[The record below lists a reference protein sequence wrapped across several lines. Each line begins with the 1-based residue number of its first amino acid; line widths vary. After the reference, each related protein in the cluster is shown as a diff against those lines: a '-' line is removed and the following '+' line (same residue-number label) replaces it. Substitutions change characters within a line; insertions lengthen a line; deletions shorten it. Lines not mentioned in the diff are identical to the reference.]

1 MARSTARSTTKKGA
15 HNGSEAELWAHSRN
29 DQGEPHLLEDHLSTV
44 AKRAREFI
52 VVPELEP
59 LAYFSGLWHDVG
71 KAHPD
76 FQQKLRTQSNAMVDH
91 KGAGVGLAKLAEN
104 PPLKFIIM
112 GHHGGLPDKQ
122 GIPSWYNSLDPQRL
136 TNVIRS
142 MASEMPDLLPK
153 SEIEGQLARSL
164 DSYEDAEVEMLIR
177 MLFSALVDADFLNTE
192 AHFHP
197 EKAPLRGSR
206 ATPQKL
212 WNLFQKYHHKRASCD
227 PDKPINHIRNEVYQ
241 ASLTKAESSQGFYRL
256 TVPTGGGKTLTS
268 LGFALKHLQ
277 RHDLKRVIYA
287 IPYTSIID
295 QVAFEFKEI
304 FPDKWVL
311 EHHSNVRWLESEEY
325 PTEKELRARLASEN
339 WDAPI
344 IVSTT
349 VQLFESLFANRT
361 SQCRKLHNLI
371 GSVII
376 LDEVQT
382 LPLPLLP
389 VIMDGLRTL
398 VSRFQ
403 VTVVFCTATQP
414 ALDRFFSDY
423 PDIPVREIA
432 PDPPGLFTSLQRV
445 NYNDKTDETW
455 SWAETAQE
463 ICRHERVMAVVNT
476 KKDAAQL
483 WGEMNNSNVWH
494 LSSAMCPAHRKTVLE
509 AIHQRLDDHRTCRLV
524 STQVVEAG
532 VDIDFDTVYRALGPL
547 DRIVQAGGRCNREGR
562 LEKGE
567 VTIFQPEE
575 GGMPPGEYRTLT
587 AIAQQFLADDLLDLN
602 NPATFPKYF
611 DRGYKDITL
620 DRNGIQAKREN
631 LRFKEVAK
639 LFQMIPDDT
648 VTVIVKYAPAVDE
661 IERLIERLRS
671 GTGNPR
677 ILLRQLQPYM
687 VSVRRRNYQKH
698 AHLADEI
705 LPEVYLWNGQYHE
718 HLGLVFEADLS
729 GTIY

>member
-15 HNGSEAELWAHSRN
+15 HTGAEVELWAHSRN
-29 DQGEPHLLEDHLSTV
+29 DEGDPHLLEKHLSAV
-44 AKRAREFI
+44 ARCAQEFI
-52 VVPELEP
+52 AIPELKVV
-59 LAYFSGLWHDVG
+59 AHYAGMWHDMG
-71 KAHPD
+71 KGDAD
-76 FQQKLRTQSNAMVDH
+76 FQQKLRTQSNARIEH
-91 KGAGVGLAKLAEN
+91 KGAGVGLAELVESL
-104 PPLKFIIM
+104 PLKFVIM
-112 GHHGGLPDKQ
+112 GHHGGMPDKQ
-122 GIPSWYNSLDPQRL
+122 EIPSWYNSLDNQRL
-136 TNVIRS
+136 TGVIQS
-142 MASEMPDLLPK
+142 MVAEMPALVPTN
-153 SEIEGQLARSL
+153 EVAGQLAHSL
-164 DSYEDAEVEMLIR
+164 ACHEDAEIEMLIR
-177 MLFSALVDADFLNTE
+177 MLFSALVDADFLDTE

-197 EKAPLRGSR
+197 EKTPLRGSR
-206 ATPQKL
+206 ASTQEL
-212 WNLFQKYHHKRASCD
+212 WDLFQKYHHKLGSSD
-227 PDKPINHIRNEVYQ
+227 PDKPINRIRSEVYQ

-277 RHDLKRVIYA
+277 HHQLQRVIYA

-295 QVAFEFKEI
+295 QVASEFKEI

-311 EHHSNVRWLESEEY
+311 EHHSNVRWFESEEY

-339 WDAPI
+339 WDMPI
-344 IVSTT
+344 IVTTT

-389 VIMDGLRTL
+389 VIIDGLRTL

-445 NYNDKTDETW
+445 NYNDKTDEAW
-455 SWAETAQE
+455 SWAKTAQE
-463 ICRHERVMAVVNT
+463 IRRHDRVMAVVNT
-476 KKDAAQL
+476 KKDAVQL
-483 WGEMNNSNVWH
+483 WGELNNSNVWH

-509 AIHQRLDDHRTCRLV
+509 TIRHRLDDRGTCRLV

-547 DRIVQAGGRCNREGR
+547 DRIVQAGGRCNREGQ

-567 VTIFQPEE
+567 VTIFRPEE
-575 GGMPPGEYRTLT
+575 GGQPPGVYQVST
-587 AIAQQFLADDLLDLN
+587 AKTVQLLADVNLN
-602 NPATFPKYF
+602 DPTTFPLYF
-611 DRGYKDITL
+611 DRVYDDITM
-620 DRNGIQAKREN
+620 DRDDIKAKREK

-648 VTVIVKYAPAVDE
+648 VTVIVKYAPEAEE
-661 IERLIERLRS
+661 IEGLVKRLRS
-671 GTGNPR
+671 RTGNPR
-677 ILLRQLQPYM
+677 ILLRKLQPYM
-687 VSVRRRNYQKH
+687 VSVSHYAYQKH
-698 AHLADEI
+698 AWLAEEI
-705 LPEVYLWNGQYHE
+705 MPGVYYWGGKYHE
-718 HLGLVFEADLS
+718 HLGLGFDADLLR
-729 GTIY
+729 TIY

>member
-1 MARSTARSTTKKGA
+1 MARSTARSTTLKGV
-15 HNGSEAELWAHSRN
+15 HTGSEAELWAHSRN

-44 AKRAREFI
+44 ARRAREFI

-59 LAYFSGLWHDVG
+59 LAYFAGLWHDVG

-76 FQQKLRTQSNAMVDH
+76 FQQKLQTQSNAMVDH
-91 KGAGVGLAKLAEN
+91 KGAGVGLAELAEN

-122 GIPSWYNSLDPQRL
+122 EIPSWYNSLDNQRL
-136 TNVIRS
+136 TGVIQSMIAEMPALVPTKEAEEQLTYS
-142 MASEMPDLLPK
+142 MAGHK
-153 SEIEGQLARSL
+153 
-164 DSYEDAEVEMLIR
+164 DAEVEMLIR

-192 AHFHP
+192 DHFHP

-241 ASLTKAESSQGFYRL
+241 ASLIKAKGTQGFYRL

-295 QVAFEFKEI
+295 QVASEFKEI

-311 EHHSNVRWLESEEY
+311 EHHSNVRWFESEEY

-349 VQLFESLFANRT
+349 VQLFESLFSNRT

-414 ALDRFFSDY
+414 ALDRFFSD
-423 PDIPVREIA
+423 
-432 PDPPGLFTSLQRV
+432 
-445 NYNDKTDETW
+445 W
-455 SWAETAQE
+455 
-463 ICRHERVMAVVNT
+463 
-476 KKDAAQL
+476 
-483 WGEMNNSNVWH
+483 
-494 LSSAMCPAHRKTVLE
+494 
-509 AIHQRLDDHRTCRLV
+509 
-524 STQVVEAG
+524 
-532 VDIDFDTVYRALGPL
+532 
-547 DRIVQAGGRCNREGR
+547 
-562 LEKGE
+562 
-567 VTIFQPEE
+567 
-575 GGMPPGEYRTLT
+575 
-587 AIAQQFLADDLLDLN
+587 
-602 NPATFPKYF
+602 
-611 DRGYKDITL
+611 
-620 DRNGIQAKREN
+620 
-631 LRFKEVAK
+631 
-639 LFQMIPDDT
+639 
-648 VTVIVKYAPAVDE
+648 
-661 IERLIERLRS
+661 
-671 GTGNPR
+671 
-677 ILLRQLQPYM
+677 
-687 VSVRRRNYQKH
+687 
-698 AHLADEI
+698 
-705 LPEVYLWNGQYHE
+705 
-718 HLGLVFEADLS
+718 
-729 GTIY
+729 

>member
-29 DQGEPHLLEDHLSTV
+29 DEGDPHLLLDHLSAV

-91 KGAGVGLAKLAEN
+91 KGAGVGLAELAEN

-122 GIPSWYNSLDPQRL
+122 EIPSWYNSLDPQRL

-241 ASLTKAESSQGFYRL
+241 ASLIKAKGTQGFYRL

-295 QVAFEFKEI
+295 QVASEFKEI

-311 EHHSNVRWLESEEY
+311 EHHSNVRWFEPEEY
-325 PTEKELRARLASEN
+325 PSAAELRARLASEN
-339 WDAPI
+339 WDMPI
-344 IVSTT
+344 IVTTT
-349 VQLFESLFANRT
+349 VQLFESLFSNRT

-414 ALDRFFSDY
+414 ALYRFFSDY
-423 PDIPVREIA
+423 PDIPFREIA

-463 ICRHERVMAVVNT
+463 IRRHERVMAVVNT

-483 WGEMNNSNVWH
+483 WGELNNSNVWH
-494 LSSAMCPAHRKTVLE
+494 LSSSMCPAHRKTVLE
-509 AIHQRLDDHRTCRLV
+509 AIRHQLDDRGTCRLV

-532 VDIDFDTVYRALGPL
+532 VDLDFDRVYRAVGPL

-562 LEKGE
+562 ISIGE
-567 VTIFQPEE
+567 VIIFRPEE
-575 GGMPPGEYRTLT
+575 GGMPPGVYRSAT
-587 AIAQQFLADDLLDLN
+587 AKTAQFLADKQLN
-602 NPATFPKYF
+602 LNDPNTFHNYFEKVYEDITF
-611 DRGYKDITL
+611 DRHDIQ
-620 DRNGIQAKREN
+620 DKRRK
-631 LRFKEVAK
+631 LRFKTVAEEFK
-639 LFQMIPDDT
+639 MIPDDT
-648 VTVIVKYAPAVDE
+648 VTIIVKYPPDQE
-661 IERLIERLRS
+661 IIERLVTRLRS
-671 GTGNPR
+671 GAGNPR

-687 VSVRRRNYQKH
+687 VNVRRRNYKRH
-698 AHLADEI
+698 AHLAEEV

-718 HLGLVFEADLS
+718 QIGLVFEADLA

>member
-1 MARSTARSTTKKGA
+1 MARSTARPTTKKGA
-15 HNGSEAELWAHSRN
+15 HTGSEVELWAHSEN
-29 DQGEPHLLEDHLSTV
+29 DKGDPHLLVEHLSAV
-44 AKRAREFI
+44 ARYAQEFLAL
-52 VVPELEP
+52 PELKTI
-59 LAYFSGLWHDVG
+59 AYFAGLWHDVG
-71 KAHPD
+71 KAD
-76 FQQKLRTQSNAMVDH
+76 EQFQKKLRRKDHRKIDH
-91 KGAGVGLAKLAEN
+91 KGAGVGLAELAESL
-104 PPLKFIIM
+104 PLKFAIM

-122 GIPSWYNSLDPQRL
+122 EIPSWYNSLDNQRL
-136 TNVIRS
+136 TGVIQS
-142 MASEMPDLLPK
+142 MVAEMPALVPTN
-153 SEIEGQLARSL
+153 EGAGQLAHSL
-164 DSYEDAEVEMLIR
+164 AGHEDAEIEMLIR
-177 MLFSALVDADFLNTE
+177 MLFSALVDADFLDTE
-192 AHFHP
+192 AHFHS
-197 EKAPLRGSR
+197 EKTPLRGSR
-206 ATPQKL
+206 ASTQEL
-212 WNLFQKYHHKRASCD
+212 WDFFQKYHHKLGSSD
-227 PDKPINHIRNEVYQ
+227 PDKPINRIRSEVYQ

-268 LGFALKHLQ
+268 LGFALKHIQHHQLQ
-277 RHDLKRVIYA
+277 RVIYA

-295 QVAFEFKEI
+295 QVASEFKEI

-311 EHHSNVRWLESEEY
+311 EHHSNVRWFESEEY
-325 PTEKELRARLASEN
+325 PSAAELRARLASEN
-339 WDAPI
+339 WDMPI
-344 IVSTT
+344 IVTTT

-361 SQCRKLHNLI
+361 SQCRKLHNII

-432 PDPPGLFTSLQRV
+432 PDPPGLFNSLQRV

-463 ICRHERVMAVVNT
+463 IRRHERVMAVVNT

-494 LSSAMCPAHRKTVLE
+494 LSSSMCPAHRKTVLE
-509 AIHQRLDDHRTCRLV
+509 AIRHRLDDRGTCRLV

-567 VTIFQPEE
+567 VIIFQPEE
-575 GGMPPGEYRTLT
+575 GGQPPGIYQTST
-587 AIAQQFLADDLLDLN
+587 AKTVQLLADINLN
-602 NPATFPKYF
+602 DPTTFPLYF
-611 DRGYKDITL
+611 DRVYDDITM
-620 DRNGIQAKREN
+620 DRDGIQAKREK
-631 LRFKEVAK
+631 LRFKEVAG

-648 VTVIVKYAPAVDE
+648 VTVIVKYPPDLE
-661 IERLIERLRS
+661 IIEGLVTLLRS
-671 GTGNPR
+671 GAGNPR

-698 AHLADEI
+698 AHLAEEI
-705 LPEVYLWNGQYHE
+705 MPEVYLWNGQYHTQ
-718 HLGLVFEADLS
+718 LGLLFEADLTS
-729 GTIY
+729 TII